1 MKKIALIVKNTT
13 FNKSFGGLE
22 VHTKVLIDF
31 LSSDYEID
39 IFAPKREL
47 KNNEILDGN
56 KKYYFID
63 TNYKTGYFSD
73 FNTSNWN
80 FGLYNFFK
88 PKYEERKYDLIISVS
103 SAGYPLL
110 RKKSEFLCKFL
121 TISHGTGLSEF
132 LSVYNE
138 GGISP
143 SLIKNTPYFLYNY
156 LFKQREFINLSD
168 FVVCV
173 SDFVRENLIKET
185 KSINKNKFK
194 TIFNGVI
201 VENTFEK
208 EFSNEGKLK
217 IIFSGR
223 VEISKGIFILLEAIK
238 NIDCTLFVA
247 GEGLALNDAKK
258 YANENKLNDKV
269 VFLGKLTFDN
279 LKSYYKQADV
289 LVVPSLR
296 IEGFPMSII
305 EGMSYYLPV
314 IASKVGGNSD
324 AILENKSGFL
334 IEPGNSDDLKQK
346 LEFFNNYPEKI
357 KEFGIN
363 SRNLVV
369 QRFSIE
375 VMIDEYKQV
384 INKLME

>member
-1 MKKIALIVKNTT
+1 MKKIALIIKNTT

-22 VHTKVLIDF
+22 VHSKVLVDF
-31 LSSDYEID
+31 LSLEFEID

-47 KNNEILDGN
+47 KNSEISEGN

-63 TNYKTGYFSD
+63 SDYKTGLFSD
-73 FNTSNWN
+73 LGKDNWN
-80 FGLYNFFK
+80 NGLYNFFK
-88 PKYEERKYDLIISVS
+88 EKHLDRKYDLVISVS

-110 RKKSEFLCKFL
+110 KKKSEFNCKFL
-121 TISHGTGLSEF
+121 TISHGTGLSEY

-138 GGISP
+138 GGIS
-143 SLIKNTPYFLYNY
+143 LGLLKNTPYFIYNY
-156 LFKQREFINLSD
+156 FFKQRDFINSSD

-173 SDFVRENLIKET
+173 SDFVKDNLIIET
-185 KSINKNKFK
+185 NSKNRNKFK
-194 TIFNGVI
+194 TIFNGVL
-201 VENTFEK
+201 VDEGYHK
-208 EFSNEGKLK
+208 EFTTEGKLK

-223 VEISKGIFILLEAIK
+223 VEVSKGIFILLEAIK
-238 NIDCTLFVA
+238 NIDCTLYIA
-247 GEGLALNDAKK
+247 GEGIALNDAKK
-258 YANENKLNDKV
+258 FANENKLSEKV

-279 LKSYYKQADV
+279 LKNYYKEADV

-305 EGMSYYLPV
+305 EGMSYYLPI

-334 IEPGNSDDLKQK
+334 IEPGNTKDLSEK

-357 KEFGIN
+357 REFGIN
-363 SRNLVV
+363 SRNLVM

-375 VMIDEYKQV
+375 VMIKEYKEV